1 MKALLL
7 SLVVFGAIA
16 AGVGAIRA
24 RPASPV
30 VSIRTDTG
38 AVAVRVELATTPEA
52 WSRGLM
58 GRRSLAENAGML
70 FVFPD
75 ETVRVF
81 WMKDTLIALDVIFA
95 DASGTIVSVT
105 TMAPCADEPASGLAR
120 RPEAAC
126 PTYESGAP
134 ARYALEVRA
143 GFAKRHGI
151 KAGQIIVLPATGQR

>member
-1 MKALLL
+1 MKAVVV
-7 SLVVFGAIA
+7 SLIVFGAIA
-16 AGVGAIRA
+16 AGIGAIRA

-58 GRRSLAENAGML
+58 HRRSLAENAGML
-70 FVFPD
+70 FVFAD
-75 ETVRVF
+75 DAVRTF
-81 WMKDTLIALDVIFA
+81 WMKDTFIALDVVFA
-95 DASGTIVSVT
+95 DATGRIVSVT
-105 TMAPCADEPASGLAR
+105 TMAPCGNQP
-120 RPEAAC
+120 AC

-151 KAGQIIVLPATGQR
+151 KIGQVVMLPAMGH

>member
-7 SLVVFGAIA
+7 SFIVFGAIA
-16 AGVGAIRA
+16 AGVGAIRT
-24 RPASPV
+24 RPAPPV

-70 FVFPD
+70 FVFTD
-75 ETVRVF
+75 DAVRTF
-81 WMKDTLIALDVIFA
+81 WMKDTLIALDVIFT
-95 DASGTIVSVT
+95 DAIGRVVSVK
-105 TMAPCADEPASGLAR
+105 TMTPCVAS

-143 GFAKRHGI
+143 GFAAARGI
-151 KAGQIIVLPATGQR
+151 RPGQTLTLALHTR